1 MHATPKQWR
10 AQDLKF
16 GYSKIYKQSKMTV
29 LYLLLPYIH
38 LVIQFNYYRLAKIM
52 GIQRIP
58 LHTKCARPW
67 LYLWI
72 ACSSL
77 YFMQCRQSQMLRF
90 LVS

>member
-1 MHATPKQWR
+1 MV
-10 AQDLKF
+10 
-16 GYSKIYKQSKMTV
+16 V
-29 LYLLLPYIH
+29 LYLLLLYYYIYTFDYT
-38 LVIQFNYYRLAKIM
+38 FNYYRLAKIM

-67 LYLWI
+67 LYLCI